1 MPVIDSH
8 LHLFRA
14 VSDRY
19 PRTVYPGL
27 ADADLD
33 VPAEK
38 LISLMESTRVDKAIV
53 VPLGP
58 EDHYLGEIIEQYPG
72 RFAGVGCYD
81 GSAPDQAKN
90 LDDRINKSNI
100 QGIRIGEVDAS
111 ADTPDDPRQFSMF
124 PLHEAMSE
132 RNLRVWF
139 YAESRQVQLLEKVLD
154 VLPQLVVVF
163 NHCGFMVSLDN
174 LTVDQHY
181 RPHFTTEVP
190 PPTLELLGRLAER
203 PNTYIHFSGQYAFSH
218 DPYPYPDMLPVADF
232 IYNTFGPNRML
243 WASDFPWVA
252 EQPGYAQ
259 QLALV
264 DHLLPNLTQAERQ
277 QITGGTAA
285 SLFDF

>member
-124 PLHEAMSE
+124 PLLEAMSE

-190 PPTLELLGRLAER
+190 PPTLELLGKLAER

>member
-124 PLHEAMSE
+124 PLLEAMSE

-139 YAESRQVQLLEKVLD
+139 YAESRQVQLLEEVLD

>member
-124 PLHEAMSE
+124 PLLEAMSE

-174 LTVDQHY
+174 LAVDQHY

-190 PPTLELLGRLAER
+190 PPTLELMGRLAER

-264 DHLLPNLTQAERQ
+264 DHLLPDLTQAERQ

>member
-27 ADADLD
+27 ADADLA

-124 PLHEAMSE
+124 PLLEAMSE